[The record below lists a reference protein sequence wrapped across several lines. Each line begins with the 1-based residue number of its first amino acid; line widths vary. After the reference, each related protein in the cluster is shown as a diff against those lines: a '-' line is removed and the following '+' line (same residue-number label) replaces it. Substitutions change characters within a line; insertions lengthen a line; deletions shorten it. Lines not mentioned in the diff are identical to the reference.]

1 MSTLVDRLRSLF
13 RHDQPRP
20 LADPDTEDDPLT
32 QKERELSRRAE
43 ALEQLAEAIR
53 GDHEDDAGAR

>member
-1 MSTLVDRLRSLF
+1 MSTLVRRLRSLF

-20 LADPDTEDDPLT
+20 LADPDTDDDPLT

-43 ALEQLAEAIR
+43 ALQELADAIR
-53 GDHEDDAGAR
+53 EHDDDAGTR